1 MRHSRVANPEG
12 LVYARLPDFH
22 LSEEGRLDVEALSEL
37 LAGAPVTAVYASP
50 LDRARETAEI
60 LARPHG
66 LEVILD
72 DRLLEW
78 SFWVRWQG
86 IPWSRIRDRDPAL
99 LAAYGT
105 SPPTVPDQDSLER
118 CGAGVLAW
126 AAEGERLHPDGL
138 VLGVSHEAPL
148 VAALL
153 VGRGG
158 GLSVFH
164 STNLAHLAA
173 VRLRPGPPE
182 VVDLVAWAA
191 TY

>member
-1 MRHSRVANPEG
+1 M
-12 LVYARLPDFH
+12 
-22 LSEEGRLDVEALSEL
+22 
-37 LAGAPVTAVYASP
+37 
-50 LDRARETAEI
+50 
-60 LARPHG
+60 
-66 LEVILD
+66 
-72 DRLLEW
+72 
-78 SFWVRWQG
+78 
-86 IPWSRIRDRDPAL
+86 
-99 LAAYGT
+99 
-105 SPPTVPDQDSLER
+105 
-118 CGAGVLAW
+118 
-126 AAEGERLHPDGL
+126 
-138 VLGVSHEAPL
+138 SHEAPL